1 MSGRTPG
8 KIGGFSGEQRVSR
21 FGPFTLDPA
30 TRQLTR
36 DGTAVHLTPKA
47 FDLLTLLIGEA
58 PRVLA
63 KADVHERLWP
73 GTFVSD
79 ATLTGLVKELRRALD
94 DRDPAAPIVR
104 TAHGVGYAFAASI
117 DRGPAAAPAAAQIWH
132 WIDVNGR
139 RIRLLEGEN
148 VIGRDPASRVWLDVA
163 SVSRRHARIVIGEG
177 GALLEDLGSKNRTT
191 VGEAVLDGQAD
202 LHDGD
207 AISIGPFRLVYRT
220 SRSGMPTETQVD
232 A

>member
-1 MSGRTPG
+1 MSGRPPG
-8 KIGGFSGEQRVSR
+8 KIGGFSGEPAVR
-21 FGPFTLDPA
+21 FGPFTLDPG
-30 TRQLTR
+30 TRQLRR
-36 DGTAVHLTPKA
+36 DGTEVHLTPKA
-47 FDLLTLLIGEA
+47 FDLLTLLIGDA
-58 PRVLA
+58 PRVMP

-117 DRGPAAAPAAAQIWH
+117 DRAPAAAAAQVWH

-148 VIGRDPASRVWLDVA
+148 VIGRDPASRIWLDFA
-163 SVSRRHARIVIGEG
+163 SVSRRHARILVGDG
-177 GALLEDLGSKNRTT
+177 TAVLEDLGSKNRTT
-191 VGEAVLDGQAD
+191 LGETVLSGQAD
-202 LHDGD
+202 LRDGD
-207 AISIGPFRLVYRT
+207 LIAIGPIRLVYHA
-220 SRSGMPTETQVD
+220 SSSGLPTETQVEVS
-232 A
+232 